1 MSNVPAPASTKSAK
15 MAMKIS
21 TEPPTSISVSFIA
34 PYSLVRSNVGNLL
47 LAPQTAI
54 SRYIGST
61 ATSYQK
67 KKKKRSCEMNT
78 P

>member
-1 MSNVPAPASTKSAK
+1 MSKVPAPAWVKSAK
-15 MAMKIS
+15 MPTKTS
-21 TEPPTSISVSFIA
+21 TEPATSISVSFIA
-34 PYSLVRSNVGNLL
+34 PYSLVRLKLPKSE

-67 KKKKRSCEMNT
+67 KKKNRSSLMKV